1 MQTSHEFM
9 IFIGVQDCNKSTSP
23 SWSAPLN
30 MQTSLRNCCGGIVR
44 VSITREAARPAL
56 HEEGRIRHQ
65 GPHPH
70 SPAGFLASSSNTAAH
85 CKSLRGACNDTHQPD
100 VAAAESQFRHNIRE
114 DVAWRRD
121 GSSCLW
127 TSFRW
132 TP

>member
-1 MQTSHEFM
+1 M
-9 IFIGVQDCNKSTSP
+9 KK
-23 SWSAPLN
+23 
-30 MQTSLRNCCGGIVR
+30 GGFGIKDPV
-44 VSITREAARPAL
+44 L
-56 HEEGRIRHQ
+56 
-65 GPHPH
+65 H

-85 CKSLRGACNDTHQPD
+85 CKSLRGAYNDTHHPD

-127 TSFRW
+127 THIRW